1 MRGPRSTSPAVEAR
15 FHKEMMSLYDR
26 FAELGFRPV
35 LLRRF
40 VLLNGG
46 VAAAKDLVFK
56 PGTTGL
62 ERLLDAGKAEL
73 SMEALM
79 LRPEYQPLFSEL
91 ELKEATQRLA
101 SAARSRSRGS
111 GPSTRCSPICTW
123 RPIPNRPRG

>member
-1 MRGPRSTSPAVEAR
+1 MRGPRSAAPGVEAR
-15 FHKEMMSLYDR
+15 FHTEMMDLYDR
-26 FAELGFRPV
+26 FAALGFRPV

-46 VAAAKDLVFK
+46 VAAAKELVFK

-62 ERLLDAGKAEL
+62 ERLLDAGTPEL

-79 LRPEYQPLFSEL
+79 LRPEYQGLFSEL

-101 SAARSRSRGS
+101 SASRSRSRGRLQAQ
-111 GPSTRCSPICTW
+111 PLERK
-123 RPIPNRPRG
+123 

>member
-1 MRGPRSTSPAVEAR
+1 MRGPRSVGPAAEAR
-15 FHKEMMSLYDR
+15 FHKEMMGLYDR

-62 ERLLDAGKAEL
+62 ERLLDADKAEL

-79 LRPEYQPLFSEL
+79 LRPEFQPLFTEL

-101 SAARSRSRGS
+101 SATRSRSRGRLQAQ
-111 GPSTRCSPICTW
+111 PTERK
-123 RPIPNRPRG
+123 

>member
-1 MRGPRSTSPAVEAR
+1 MRGPRSASPAVEAR
-15 FHKEMMSLYDR
+15 FHKEMMGLYDR

-46 VAAAKDLVFK
+46 VAAARELVFK

-73 SMEALM
+73 SMEAMM
-79 LRPEYQPLFSEL
+79 LRPEYQGLFSEL
-91 ELKEATQRLA
+91 ELKEASQRLA
-101 SAARSRSRGS
+101 SATRSRSRGRLQQQ
-111 GPSTRCSPICTW
+111 PTER
-123 RPIPNRPRG
+123 N

>member
-1 MRGPRSTSPAVEAR
+1 MRGPRNAAPGVEGR
-15 FHKEMMSLYDR
+15 FHKEMMGLYER

-46 VAAAKDLVFK
+46 VAAARELVFK

-73 SMEALM
+73 SMEAMM
-79 LRPEYQPLFSEL
+79 LRPEYRGLFSEL
-91 ELKEATQRLA
+91 ELKEATQRLSNA
-101 SAARSRSRGS
+101 SRSRSRGRLQAKATE
-111 GPSTRCSPICTW
+111 PK
-123 RPIPNRPRG
+123 

>member
-1 MRGPRSTSPAVEAR
+1 MGGPRIAGKGAETR
-15 FHKEMMSLYDR
+15 FHTEMTALYDR
-26 FAELGFRPV
+26 FAEIGFRPV

-46 VAAAKDLVFK
+46 VAAAKELVFK

-62 ERLLDAGKAEL
+62 ERLLDAGKPEL

-79 LRPEYQPLFSEL
+79 LRPEYQPLFSEA

-101 SAARSRSRGS
+101 NATRTRSRGRLQAQ
-111 GPSTRCSPICTW
+111 PSERK
-123 RPIPNRPRG
+123 

>member
-1 MRGPRSTSPAVEAR
+1 MRGPRSASPAVEAR
-15 FHKEMMSLYDR
+15 FHKEMMGLYDR
-26 FAELGFRPV
+26 FADLGFRPV

-62 ERLLDAGKAEL
+62 ERMLDAGTPEF

-79 LRPEYQPLFSEL
+79 LRPEYQSLFSEL

-101 SAARSRSRGS
+101 SAARSRSRGRLQAQ
-111 GPSTRCSPICTW
+111 PTERK
-123 RPIPNRPRG
+123 